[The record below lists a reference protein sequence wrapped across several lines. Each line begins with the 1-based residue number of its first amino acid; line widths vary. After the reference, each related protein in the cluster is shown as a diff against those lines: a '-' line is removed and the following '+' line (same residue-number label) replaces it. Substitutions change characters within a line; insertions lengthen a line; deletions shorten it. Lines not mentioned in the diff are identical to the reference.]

1 MTRTDLEESRAGI
14 VLGAGASRSVS
25 YADAGDVLSPLDA
38 DFFDLLQRSAAT
50 APANDA
56 AAVANVIAQ
65 VQELPYEC
73 WRSMERAFYTLHLRA
88 YVTRKLTGES
98 EEHPDEIVIKE
109 FAQCVQVLLRKA
121 HAKRSCA
128 HHQRLFG
135 RLHQDDTIFSFNYDL
150 VPERSIKSI
159 AHQRK
164 VTFGPS
170 LYGLQTN
177 HHGQDLPLILKLHG
191 SSNWKVTKSGKTE
204 AITVRTNGWE
214 ELDETPGYRGH
225 LGEGTTFP
233 IFLPFWDK
241 RIERGP
247 WLRLWR
253 TAYERLHTVGTVL
266 IWGYSLPQTDIKA
279 QHFFTLAL
287 AKKPIRL
294 CVIDPS
300 EATRRRWRE
309 LLPEA
314 LFYPYDSIEHFF
326 NAPPRWWQERG

>member
-1 MTRTDLEESRAGI
+1 MTRVDLEGSRTGI

-50 APANDA
+50 APESDA
-56 AAVANVIAQ
+56 EAVANVIAQ
-65 VQELPYEC
+65 VQRLPYEC

-88 YVTRKLTGES
+88 YMTRKLAGES
-98 EEHPDEIVIKE
+98 EQYPDEVVIKE

-121 HAKRSCA
+121 HKTRSCK
-128 HHQRLFG
+128 HHRHLFEH
-135 RLHQDDTIFSFNYDL
+135 LHRADTIFSFNYDL
-150 VPERSIKSI
+150 VPERSIKAI
-159 AHQRK
+159 ACERK
-164 VTFGPS
+164 IAFGPS
-170 LYGLQTN
+170 LYGLETS
-177 HHGQDLPLILKLHG
+177 HHQQDLPLILKLHG
-191 SSNWKVTKSGKTE
+191 SSNWKVTKNGKTD
-204 AITVRTNGWE
+204 AIAVRTNSWE

-241 RIERGP
+241 RIERRP
-247 WLRLWR
+247 WLLLWR
-253 TAYERLHTVGTVL
+253 TAYERLRTAGTLL

-287 AKKPIRL
+287 AEKPIRL

-300 EATRRRWRE
+300 AATQRRWRE
-309 LLPEA
+309 LLPQA
-314 LFYPYDSIEHFF
+314 LFYPYNSIEHFF
-326 NAPPRWWQERG
+326 SAPPQWWQEHV